1 MQGEERDVMGKESDQ
16 EREPYSREE
25 LQRDMCRGFITEP
38 LLGDIQANPAGDFDI
53 IVALNE
59 AWADGVDAARR
70 LVVERLKKLKPP
82 ARVQKGGVNYV
93 FAKLAGHQILELAE
107 VYREW
112 AKQSGNKQKGPIYR
126 VWKDLDLHSCL
137 TRSVATVKA
146 DAARRAFN
154 ATGDGIYWAVL
165 DSGID
170 KSHPHFTLHDNL
182 NTTLSEDFTGGGDP
196 FADDFGHGTHVAG
209 IIAGEWIP
217 KKAKAVSAQESLTGD
232 VAGGVMEAEVE
243 LVEMGEIAGV
253 APKTKL
259 VSMKVLGAN
268 GGGKVSWV
276 LLALERIQEI
286 NQHGRRLTMP
296 GAAIHGVNLS
306 LGYDFNPRWFGCGQ
320 SPVCV
325 EVDRLVKTGV
335 AVVVAA
341 GNSGFSSLNRTAQGT
356 NELGYRD
363 LSINDPGNAE
373 LAATVGST
381 HRDMPHT
388 YGVSFFS
395 SRGPTG
401 DGRLKPDLVAPGER
415 IVSCA
420 AGTFKASVSEKLKA
434 GAEVLYLEQSGTSMA
449 APHVSGA
456 MAAFLSVRREFI
468 GRPGKV
474 KQVFLESSIDLKR
487 ERTFQGSGLVDLL
500 KALQAV

>member
-1 MQGEERDVMGKESDQ
+1 MANEGDVTRGAYP
-16 EREPYSREE
+16 REQ
-25 LQRDMCRGFITEP
+25 LQRDMMRGFITEP
-38 LLGDIQANPAGDFDI
+38 LLGEIRANPDDEYDI
-53 IVALNE
+53 IIALNE
-59 AWADGVDAARR
+59 AWASGVDEARR
-70 LVVERLKKLKPP
+70 RVVERLERLEP
-82 ARVQKGGVNYV
+82 AARIQPDGVNYV
-93 FAKLAGHQILELAE
+93 FANMPGWQILRMAEL
-107 VYREW
+107 YRGSLNGQDGR
-112 AKQSGNKQKGPIYR
+112 KIMGPVYR
-126 VWKDLDLHSCL
+126 VWKDLEVHSCL
-137 TRSVATVKA
+137 TKSVATVKA

-154 ATGDGIYWAVL
+154 ATGEGICWAVL

-170 KSHPHFTLHDNL
+170 KAHPHFDLHGNL
-182 NTTLSEDFTGGGDP
+182 NTNWSEDFTGTGSPLD
-196 FADDFGHGTHVAG
+196 DDFGHGTHVAG
-209 IIAGEWIP
+209 IIAGEWKP
-217 KKAKAVSAQESLTGD
+217 KKARAVAAQETLTGT
-232 VAGGVMEAEVE
+232 GVDGDMASEVDLKE
-243 LVEMGEIAGV
+243 LSEIAGV

-259 VSMKVLGAN
+259 VSMKVLDATGA
-268 GGGKVSWV
+268 GKVSWV
-276 LLALERIQEI
+276 LRALEKIQEI
-286 NQHGRRLTMP
+286 NQHGRRLTLP
-296 GAAIHGVNLS
+296 DAAIHGVNLS

-325 EVDRLVKTGV
+325 EVDRLARSGV

-341 GNSGFSSLNRTAQGT
+341 GNSGFSSLNRNAQGG

-373 LAATVGST
+373 LAATVGAT
-381 HRDMPHT
+381 HRDSPHT
-388 YGVSFFS
+388 FGVSYFS

-420 AGTFKASVSEKLKA
+420 AGSFKKDVEAKLAA

-468 GRPGKV
+468 GKPEKV
-474 KQVFLESSIDLKR
+474 KELFLGSAVDLKR